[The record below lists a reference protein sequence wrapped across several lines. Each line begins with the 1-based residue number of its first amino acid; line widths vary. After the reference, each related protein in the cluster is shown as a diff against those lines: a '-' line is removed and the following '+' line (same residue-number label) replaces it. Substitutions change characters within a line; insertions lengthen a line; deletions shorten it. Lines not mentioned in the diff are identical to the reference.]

1 VARHDFKKPVVKLLS
16 SRVAGRCSNP
26 DCRVQTVGPSSNGKT
41 NTIGVAAHITAASVG
56 GPRYDESLTLEQR
69 IAIENGIWL
78 CANCAG
84 RIDRDEELYTVNLLN
99 EWKVA
104 AEQLAHEEQGVKI
117 PDQKFIDSTIKT
129 AFTGMPM
136 DFHPQAISN
145 IHNASVNALQ
155 ALDPRFSIESTYIN
169 GLTTYSFEAK
179 ENVSL
184 SMHIESKEPEH
195 YGLAFQKFVEE
206 GKDFT
211 ISSNSVLIDGSDLL
225 KKLFAQNGGEL
236 SLVSPKVNVLQKI
249 WLLNAETSEV
259 VTFDDVTGKIS
270 LGTKALTFEGHACE
284 GVLRFS
290 FQIYNPELN
299 MESKFSLTI
308 NYEKWENLEIN
319 TLPYFDKVHSLFT
332 RMSEG
337 WKFFTSLERQ
347 GELIVQSV
355 GQDLSEHEFV
365 YLTRNFLDYTSY
377 CRTIASKMKMDITYS
392 GSVSFTKKEILK
404 LKDAADILLG
414 NGNLNKDQVITNL
427 TCKLTVDDSDNHLII
442 LKNSDKPAAIQT
454 VQDVPEVVKLF
465 GKEVTLPI
473 MKMTF
478 LNILPKYNA
487 DLTKVQPGDIID
499 VEWVPQD
506 YFSCIYEYVVE

>member
-1 VARHDFKKPVVKLLS
+1 VARHDFKKPIVKLLC

-41 NTIGVAAHITAASVG
+41 NIIGVAAHITAASVG

-84 RIDRDEELYTVNLLN
+84 RIDRDVEFYTVSLLN

-104 AEQLAHEEQGVKI
+104 AEQMAHAEQGMKI
-117 PDQKFIDSTIKT
+117 PDQKFIDSSLKT
-129 AFTGMPM
+129 AFTGMPI
-136 DFHPQAISN
+136 DFHPQAISR
-145 IHNASVNALQ
+145 IHDASVNALQ

-184 SMHIESKEPEH
+184 SMHIESKQPEH

-211 ISSNSVLIDGSDLL
+211 VSANSVLIDGSDLL
-225 KKLFAQNGGEL
+225 KKLFEQNGGEL
-236 SLVSPKVNVLQKI
+236 SLVSPKIKVLQKT
-249 WLLNAETSEV
+249 WLMNAETNEKLA
-259 VTFDDVTGKIS
+259 FDDVHGEVS

-284 GVLRFS
+284 GILNFK
-290 FQIYNPELN
+290 FQIFNPELE
-299 MESKFSLTI
+299 MESKFSLSL
-308 NYEKWENLEIN
+308 NYEKWENTEIN
-319 TLPYFDKVHSLFT
+319 SLPYFEKLHSLFT
-332 RMSEG
+332 RMNEG

-347 GELIVQSV
+347 GELIAQSV
-355 GQDLSEHEFV
+355 GQDLGKHEFV

-377 CRTIASKMKMDITYS
+377 CRTVASKMKMEVKYER
-392 GSVSFTKKEILK
+392 SVSFTKEEILK
-404 LKDAADILLG
+404 LKDASDIFLG
-414 NGNLNKDQVITNL
+414 NGEFNKDQILTNV
-427 TCKLTVDDSDNHLII
+427 TCQLTVDDSDNHLII
-442 LKNSDKPAAIQT
+442 LNNTDKPTAIQT
-454 VQDVPEVVKLF
+454 VQDIPEVMRLF
-465 GKEVTLPI
+465 GKEVVLPL
-473 MKMTF
+473 MKVTF
-478 LNILPKYNA
+478 LNILPKYDV
-487 DLTKVQPGDIID
+487 DLTKVRPGDIID

-506 YFSCIYEYVVE
+506 YFSCIYEYVME